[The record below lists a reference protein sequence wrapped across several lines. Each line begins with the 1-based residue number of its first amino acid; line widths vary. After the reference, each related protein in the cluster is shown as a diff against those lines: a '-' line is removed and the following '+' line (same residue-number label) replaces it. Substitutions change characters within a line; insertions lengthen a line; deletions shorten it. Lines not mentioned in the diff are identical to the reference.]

1 MKSPRFNLHFGAN
14 HLSDRNDGTAL
25 VN

>member
-14 HLSDRNDGTAL
+14 HLSDHNDGTAL